1 MATKTIGVVGN
12 EATRRKLAGI
22 AKKPIA
28 IVGNAA
34 AKAKLVELAK
44 TGDGGTLKG
53 KVADQGG
60 RKVIVLADGCK
71 CR

>member
-34 AKAKLVELAK
+34 TKAKLVELAK
-44 TGDGGTLKG
+44 TGNGGTLKG
-53 KVADQGG
+53 KLAEQGG
-60 RKVIVLADGCK
+60 RKILVLGDGCK
-71 CR
+71 SR